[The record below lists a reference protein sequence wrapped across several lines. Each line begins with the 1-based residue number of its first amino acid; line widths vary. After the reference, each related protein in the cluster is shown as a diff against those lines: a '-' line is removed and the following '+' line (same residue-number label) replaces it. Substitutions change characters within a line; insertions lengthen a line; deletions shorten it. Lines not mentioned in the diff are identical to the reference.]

1 MTQQPDTLT
10 NTSAD
15 TGTGT
20 DTLSTALGYADRGWR
35 VFPLLPGSK
44 RPATPNHRAADCDGT
59 DAWCRTGHA
68 GWEQRATSRP
78 EWITRAWSSNPT
90 YGVGI
95 ACGPSRLIV
104 VDLDT
109 HKPGTEIPEPWH
121 RFGITTGED
130 VLDHLAGAHGGT
142 ITPTYTV
149 RTVSGG
155 THLYYTAPD
164 TTRRFANTAGK
175 IGWLIDTRA
184 HGGYIAAPPTTIGTS
199 SYTVTDDRPP
209 APLPLF
215 LLDLLSRNQQP
226 ASRASQDRSQDGS
239 EHLARPTRPGTSGEA
254 VRDHDAYVNR
264 VFDIAIH
271 GNAPRGVAGL
281 LDAPYGGRN
290 AALFVAAATVG
301 KLVTRGLITEY
312 AAADRLMAAAAAHI
326 AAGAYTPY
334 EAESTI
340 LSGFRRAA
348 TRTAA

>member
-10 NTSAD
+10 
-15 TGTGT
+15 
-20 DTLSTALGYADRGWR
+20 DTLTTALDYAAHGWR

-68 GWEQRATSRP
+68 GWEQRATNRP
-78 EWITRAWSSNPT
+78 DWITRAWSSNPA

-95 ACGPSRLIV
+95 ACGPSRLVV

-109 HKPGTEIPEPWH
+109 HKPGSEIPEPWH

-149 RTVSGG
+149 QTVSGG

-184 HGGYIAAPPTTIGTS
+184 HGGYVAAPPTTIGTS
-199 SYTVTDDRPP
+199 AYTVVDDRPP

-215 LLDLLSRNQQP
+215 LLDLLTRDHQS
-226 ASRASQDRSQDGS
+226 AARASQDRSQDGS
-239 EHLARPTRPGTSGEA
+239 VHPARPMRPGGSGEP
-254 VRDHDAYVNR
+254 VRDQSAYVER
-264 VFDIAIH
+264 VFEIAIN
-271 GNAPRGVAGL
+271 GDAPRGVAGL
-281 LDAPYGGRN
+281 LDADEGGRN
-290 AALFVAAATVG
+290 AALYVAAATVG
-301 KLVTRGLITEY
+301 KLVARGLIAEHV
-312 AAADRLMAAAAAHI
+312 ALDRLMDAAAGHI
-326 AAGAYTPY
+326 ATGAYTPY

-348 TRTAA
+348 TRSAA